1 MTPSTAET
9 SPLAQDSLAAVD
21 ATPPVARPPKG
32 AWQVIA
38 TLLPYLM
45 KYKLRMGLA
54 LAALVA
60 AKLANVS
67 IPIFLKEIVDGL
79 TPLATATTQS
89 PNAVAGAVL
98 VIPLALVVGYGL
110 MRLAS
115 TGLTEIREL
124 IFARVT
130 QGAVRDISLRVFR
143 HLHQLSLRFHLERQ
157 TGGLTRD
164 IERGTRGVG
173 TLVNFTLYSIVPTAL
188 EVLLVT
194 AYLAWQYPPI
204 FAWITLAAL
213 VAYVVYTFMVTEWR
227 THFRREMNE
236 LDTRANARAIDSLLN
251 YETVKYF
258 NNEEFEAQ
266 RYDRSLHRWQ
276 EAAIKSQAS
285 LSLLNVGQSAIIAL
299 AATLMVWQAVVGVQA
314 GTMTLGDL
322 VLVNAFLIQLYVP
335 LNFLGVLYRE
345 IKQSIADME
354 RLFGLM
360 AQNKEVADPPGALP
374 LAVKTGT
381 VRFEEVAFAYD
392 PRRPIFRSLSLTLSA
407 GKTTAVVG
415 SSGAGKSTLS
425 RLLYRFY
432 DVQKGRITI
441 DGQDIRTVVQG
452 SVRQAI
458 GIVPQDTV
466 LFNDTLAYNI
476 RYGCPNASDDEV
488 WQAAQSA
495 HLDALIRSLPE
506 GLQTQVGERGLKLSG
521 GEKQRVAIARALLK
535 RPAILVFD
543 EATSALDSE
552 SERAIQAEIR
562 EVSRGRTSLVI
573 AHRLSTIIDA
583 DMIIVLE
590 DGALIEQGRHAELLA
605 RRGRYAELWEM
616 QARQDHE
623 ATPPIR

>member
-1 MTPSTAET
+1 MNPSTAPT
-9 SPLAQDSLAAVD
+9 TPLHPDTPEPAD
-21 ATPPVARPPKG
+21 APAPVTRPPKG
-32 AWQVIA
+32 TWQVIA
-38 TLLPYLM
+38 TLVPYLM

-79 TPLATATTQS
+79 APAAGITTAALA
-89 PNAVAGAVL
+89 V
-98 VIPLALVVGYGL
+98 PLALVVGYGL

-194 AYLAWQYPPI
+194 AYLAWQYPPV
-204 FAWITLAAL
+204 FAWITFAAL
-213 VAYVVYTFMVTEWR
+213 VAYVIFTFSVTEWR
-227 THFRREMNE
+227 THFRRQMNE

-314 GTMTLGDL
+314 GRLTLGDL

-360 AQNKEVADPPGALP
+360 AQHKEVADSAGARP
-374 LAVKTGT
+374 LSVRAGE
-381 VRFEEVAFAYD
+381 VRFDQVTFSYD
-392 PRRPIFRSLSLTLSA
+392 PRRPILRSLSLVLPA

-432 DVQKGRITI
+432 DVQSGQILI
-441 DGQDIRTVVQG
+441 DGQDIREVTQG

-476 RYGCPNASDDEV
+476 RYGRPEASDEEV
-488 WQAAQSA
+488 WHAAQSA
-495 HLDALIRSLPE
+495 HLDALIRSLPD

-573 AHRLSTIIDA
+573 AHRLSTIVDA
-583 DMIIVLE
+583 DAILVLE
-590 DGALIEQGRHAELLA
+590 DGALIEQGRHGDLLA
-605 RRGRYAELWEM
+605 RKGRYAELWEL
-616 QARQDHE
+616 QARQQAAPE
-623 ATPPIR
+623 AGVQ

>member
-1 MTPSTAET
+1 
-9 SPLAQDSLAAVD
+9 
-21 ATPPVARPPKG
+21 
-32 AWQVIA
+32 
-38 TLLPYLM
+38 M

-79 TPLATATTQS
+79 APAAGITTAALA
-89 PNAVAGAVL
+89 V
-98 VIPLALVVGYGL
+98 PLALVVGYGL

-194 AYLAWQYPPI
+194 AYLAWQYPPV
-204 FAWITLAAL
+204 FAWITFAAL
-213 VAYVVYTFMVTEWR
+213 VAYVIFTFSVTEWR
-227 THFRREMNE
+227 THFRRQMNE

-314 GTMTLGDL
+314 GRLTLGDL

-360 AQNKEVADPPGALP
+360 AQHKEVADSAGARP
-374 LAVKTGT
+374 LSVRAGE
-381 VRFEEVAFAYD
+381 VRFDQVTFSYD
-392 PRRPIFRSLSLTLSA
+392 PRRPILRSLSLVLPA

-432 DVQKGRITI
+432 DVQSGQILI
-441 DGQDIRTVVQG
+441 DGQDIREVTQG

-476 RYGCPNASDDEV
+476 RYGRPEASDEEV
-488 WQAAQSA
+488 WHAAQSA
-495 HLDALIRSLPE
+495 HLDALIRSLPD

-573 AHRLSTIIDA
+573 AHRLSTIVDA
-583 DMIIVLE
+583 DAILVLE
-590 DGALIEQGRHAELLA
+590 DGALIEQGRHGDLLA
-605 RRGRYAELWEM
+605 RKGRYAELWEL
-616 QARQDHE
+616 QARQQVAPE
-623 ATPPIR
+623 AGVQ

>member
-1 MTPSTAET
+1 MPLPSS
-9 SPLAQDSLAAVD
+9 SPLGTTATLSTVD
-21 ATPPVARPPKG
+21 PTPPVAQPPRG

-54 LAALVA
+54 LGALVP
-60 AKLANVS
+60 AKLANVAV
-67 IPIFLKEIVDGL
+67 PIFLKEIVDGL
-79 TPLATATTQS
+79 TPSTTLTTA
-89 PNAVAGAVL
+89 AVAV
-98 VIPLALVVGYGL
+98 PLALVVGYGL
-110 MRLAS
+110 MRLTS
-115 TGLTEIREL
+115 TGLTEMREL

-143 HLHQLSLRFHLERQ
+143 HLHQLSLRFHLDRQ

-194 AYLAWQYPPI
+194 AYLAWQYPPV

-213 VAYVVYTFMVTEWR
+213 VAYVVFTFLVTEWR

-266 RYDRSLHRWQ
+266 RYDRSLLRWQ

-285 LSLLNVGQSAIIAL
+285 LSLLNVGQSAIIAV
-299 AATLMVWQAVVGVQA
+299 AATLMVWQAVAGVQA

-322 VLVNAFLIQLYVP
+322 VLVNAFLIQLYIP

-360 AQNKEVADPPGALP
+360 AQHKEVADPAGAPAL
-374 LAVKTGT
+374 LVRKGE
-381 VRFEEVAFAYD
+381 VRFESIDFAYD
-392 PRRPIFRSLSLTLSA
+392 PRRPIFRGLSLVLAA

-432 DVQKGRITI
+432 DVQAGRILI
-441 DGQDIRTVVQG
+441 DDQDIRAVTQG
-452 SVRQAI
+452 SVRQSI

-466 LFNDTLAYNI
+466 LFNDSLAYNI
-476 RYGCPNASDDEV
+476 RYGRPDATDEEV

-495 HLDALIRSLPE
+495 HLEALIQSLPE
-506 GLQTQVGERGLKLSG
+506 GLKTQVGERGLKLSG

-573 AHRLSTIIDA
+573 AHRLSTIVDA
-583 DMIIVLE
+583 DTILVLE
-590 DGALIEQGRHAELLA
+590 DGALAEQGSHAELLA
-605 RRGRYAELWEM
+605 RKGRYAELWEL
-616 QARQDHE
+616 QARQE
-623 ATPPIR
+623 G

>member
-1 MTPSTAET
+1 MNPSTAPT
-9 SPLAQDSLAAVD
+9 TPLHPAPEPAD
-21 ATPPVARPPKG
+21 APAPVTRPPKG

-38 TLLPYLM
+38 TLVPYLM

-79 TPLATATTQS
+79 APAAGITTAALA
-89 PNAVAGAVL
+89 V
-98 VIPLALVVGYGL
+98 PLALVVGYGL

-194 AYLAWQYPPI
+194 AYLAWQYPPV
-204 FAWITLAAL
+204 FAWITFAAL
-213 VAYVVYTFMVTEWR
+213 VAYVIFTFSVTEWR
-227 THFRREMNE
+227 THFRRQMNE

-314 GTMTLGDL
+314 GRLTLGDL

-360 AQNKEVADPPGALP
+360 AQHKEVADSAGARP
-374 LAVKTGT
+374 LSVRAGE
-381 VRFEEVAFAYD
+381 VRFDQVTFSYD
-392 PRRPIFRSLSLTLSA
+392 PRRPILRSLSLVLPA

-432 DVQKGRITI
+432 DVQSGQILI
-441 DGQDIRTVVQG
+441 DGQDIREVTQG

-476 RYGCPNASDDEV
+476 RYGRPEASDEEV
-488 WQAAQSA
+488 WHAAQSA
-495 HLDALIRSLPE
+495 HLDALIRSLPD

-573 AHRLSTIIDA
+573 AHRLSTIVDA
-583 DMIIVLE
+583 DAILVLE
-590 DGALIEQGRHAELLA
+590 DGALIEQGRHGDLLA
-605 RRGRYAELWEM
+605 RKGRYAELWEL
-616 QARQDHE
+616 QARQQVAPE
-623 ATPPIR
+623 AGVQ